1 MPENS
6 PSVPLAGAGSGPAA
20 PPKDLAAG
28 RHVPGRWRQLS
39 VLSPT
44 VLTDN
49 SESSVVSTL
58 FAAMRQTLGMSL
70 SHLGLLQALSRVVG
84 AVSGP
89 LWVAAARRAGRR
101 SVLVGTGLWM
111 GGWLA
116 ACGLSQNFPQLL
128 TCYLLAAVGAAAG
141 QPLVHDVVADLF
153 DETSRGRA
161 IGTMYGAVTL
171 LGAVIGPLVAQL
183 AEAPGGWRSGFYAV
197 GALCVLAA
205 LLVLFL
211 FRDPGSGASE
221 ATAPAAQDTAGAFSR
236 QTLRRLFGI
245 PTFGLM
251 VVQRLLSGHLLV
263 AGFGIVFLTER
274 GFGTAT
280 AALIAIPSGVGY
292 LLGSVAGGLITDRVH
307 RANPEHGRV
316 RTLQVLQLLYAGLAF
331 LGTQIDWHG
340 IGAYLLLFGA
350 MAAVQG
356 ANPGVNRPIVMA
368 VTPPDLRGPAFAVL
382 ISVAEAIAYALFN
395 LGAGALGDALGL
407 QTVFLW
413 VLVVLMVANAA
424 FCGLLHRT
432 YPRDVARVRD
442 GEV

>member
-1 MPENS
+1 MPEKS
-6 PSVPLAGAGSGPAA
+6 LSVPRSDAA
-20 PPKDLAAG
+20 PEGLVAG

-84 AVSGP
+84 AVFGP

-111 GGWLA
+111 GAWLA
-116 ACGLSQNFPQLL
+116 ACGLSQSFPQLL
-128 TCYLLAAVGAAAG
+128 GCYLMAAVGAAAG
-141 QPLVHDVVADLF
+141 QPIVHDLVADLF
-153 DETSRGRA
+153 DEGSRGRA
-161 IGTMYGAVTL
+161 IGTMYGGVTL
-171 LGAVIGPLVAQL
+171 VGAVIGPLLAQL
-183 AEAPGGWRSGFYAV
+183 AEAPGGWRAGFGVV
-197 GALCVLAA
+197 GGLCGVAA
-205 LLVLFL
+205 LLVLLL
-211 FRDPGSGASE
+211 FRDPGAGASE
-221 ATAPAAQDTAGAFSR
+221 AGAPVAHDTAGAFSR

-245 PTFGLM
+245 RTFGLM

-263 AGFGIVFLTER
+263 ATFAIVFLTER
-274 GFGTAT
+274 GFSTAT
-280 AALIAIPSGVGY
+280 AALVAIPTGVGY
-292 LLGSVAGGLITDRVH
+292 LLGSVAGGLVTDRVH
-307 RANPEHGRV
+307 RASPEHGRV
-316 RTLQVLQLLYAGLAF
+316 WMLQALQLLYAGLAF
-331 LGTQIDWHG
+331 LGTQFTWHG
-340 IGAYLLLFGA
+340 IAPYLLLFGL
-350 MAAVQG
+350 MTAVQG
-356 ANPGVNRPIVMA
+356 ANPGVNRPLVMA

-382 ISVAEAIAYALFN
+382 ISVAEALAYALFN

-413 VLVVLMVANAA
+413 VLVVLMLLNAA

-432 YPRDVARVRD
+432 YPRDVARARD